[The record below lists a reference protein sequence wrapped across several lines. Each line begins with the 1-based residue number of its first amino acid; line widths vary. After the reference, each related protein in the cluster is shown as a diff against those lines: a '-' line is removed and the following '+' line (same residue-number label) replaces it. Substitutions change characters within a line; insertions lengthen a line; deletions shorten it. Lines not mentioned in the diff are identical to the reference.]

1 MSMRSGGGGDD
12 LNSEINVT
20 PMVDIMLVLLI
31 IFMITAPMMNNGV
44 EINLPKVSTAKIEDP
59 QGKLTLVIS
68 KTQQVYIGKTQVSW
82 KDLGAKLAAN
92 ERVKAEKELYIDA
105 DAALPYG
112 VVVTA
117 MAVAKNAG
125 VEKVM
130 MVTEPAGKDADLGL
144 DLLDQTA
151 GPVPA
156 AAATPGGATP

>member
-44 EINLPKVSTAKIEDP
+44 EINLPKAGAAKIEDP
-59 QGKLTLVIS
+59 QGKLTLLIS

-144 DLLDQTA
+144 ELLDQTA
-151 GPVPA
+151 GPVPVA
-156 AAATPGGATP
+156 VPATGGAAP